1 MRKGL
6 AVRRRETM
14 WQWPSPKFRI
24 HDSHEKYN
32 PQSRSFPEGINDY
45 FANSVSNSRNTTE
58 GKRL

>member
-1 MRKGL
+1 
-6 AVRRRETM
+6 M